1 MSWFKDVIK
10 NKKRTLA
17 KRSEGL
23 LTALAK
29 SCVYAWDNSEEL
41 DKILQDS
48 LNMLPYCDLIY
59 AVDTAGILISSNIE
73 AHTKDSTLRG
83 RILSGRP

>member
-1 MSWFKDVIK
+1 MSWFKEIIK
-10 NKKRTLA
+10 NKKKTLA

-48 LNMLPYCDLIY
+48 LNMLPYFDLIY
-59 AVDTAGILISSNIE
+59 AVDTVGMLISSNIE
-73 AHTKDSTLRG
+73 AHKKDST
-83 RILSGRP
+83 